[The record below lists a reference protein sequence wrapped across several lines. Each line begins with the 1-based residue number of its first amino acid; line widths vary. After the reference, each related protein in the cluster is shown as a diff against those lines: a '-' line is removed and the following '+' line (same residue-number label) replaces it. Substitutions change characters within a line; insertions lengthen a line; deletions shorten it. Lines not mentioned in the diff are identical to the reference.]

1 VSTKQ
6 VLMIGGDNASIRS
19 ALDMAKDGTRVFLV
33 DVLSRTVRDGFT
45 SAVLS
50 GDKKDFDLSLW
61 EEVKKEN
68 NIEILSNAAIEDVQK
83 DNGSFKVKIKKT
95 APRVIEEKCNDCK
108 ECIKVCPVSL
118 LDDYS
123 DGLSLRTAVD
133 FFNSR
138 TNSYNVVTERPVC
151 ERTCPVDLD
160 IRGYVGLIA
169 DGKFKESLALIREK
183 LAFPATIGRVCAH
196 PCEENC
202 NRGKKDEAPRIRDLK
217 RFVADYE
224 IQKKIE
230 QPVPE
235 IEKNGKKV
243 AVIGAGPAGLACAHD
258 LALSGYDIKVFEALP
273 VSGGMLAVG
282 IPKYRLPRD
291 ILNLEIDYVTRL
303 GVEIKNNIRIGTD
316 ISLDDL
322 FTQGYE
328 AVFIGV
334 GCHIGQSARME
345 DEDTEGVYSGVD
357 YLRELNL
364 GNEVR
369 VEDRI
374 AIIGGGNVAM
384 DAARSSLRLG
394 AKEVSVLYRRTRA
407 EMPAADE
414 EIEAAIEEGIK
425 FEYLVAPQGVVKK
438 DNKVAGIRCLRMELG
453 EPDDSGRRRP
463 VPIEGSEF
471 EIELD
476 MILPAIGQKA
486 DLSFL
491 SDDNGIEQTRWGTII
506 TDPATGA
513 TSREG
518 VFSGGDCV
526 TGPWIAIG
534 AIADGKRSAVAI
546 DNYLKGK

>member
-6 VLMIGGDNASIRS
+6 VLMIGGDNASVRS

-118 LDDYS
+118 WDDYS

-224 IQKKIE
+224 NKRR
-230 QPVPE
+230 
-235 IEKNGKKV
+235 
-243 AVIGAGPAGLACAHD
+243 
-258 LALSGYDIKVFEALP
+258 LS
-273 VSGGMLAVG
+273 S
-282 IPKYRLPRD
+282 
-291 ILNLEIDYVTRL
+291 
-303 GVEIKNNIRIGTD
+303 
-316 ISLDDL
+316 
-322 FTQGYE
+322 Q
-328 AVFIGV
+328 
-334 GCHIGQSARME
+334 
-345 DEDTEGVYSGVD
+345 
-357 YLRELNL
+357 
-364 GNEVR
+364 
-369 VEDRI
+369 
-374 AIIGGGNVAM
+374 
-384 DAARSSLRLG
+384 
-394 AKEVSVLYRRTRA
+394 
-407 EMPAADE
+407 
-414 EIEAAIEEGIK
+414 
-425 FEYLVAPQGVVKK
+425 
-438 DNKVAGIRCLRMELG
+438 
-453 EPDDSGRRRP
+453 
-463 VPIEGSEF
+463 
-471 EIELD
+471 
-476 MILPAIGQKA
+476 
-486 DLSFL
+486 
-491 SDDNGIEQTRWGTII
+491 
-506 TDPATGA
+506 
-513 TSREG
+513 
-518 VFSGGDCV
+518 
-526 TGPWIAIG
+526 
-534 AIADGKRSAVAI
+534 
-546 DNYLKGK
+546 YLKLRKMERK